1 MAKYD
6 TFSREE
12 LLELLQKQD
21 KELALKKYGL
31 AWDSEKEPEQ
41 VVVDCAKKLPILKN
55 IQEKDIKTNDDDYN
69 IMIEGDN
76 YHALQVLNY
85 THKEKIDVIYID
97 PPYNTGN
104 KDFVYNDKF
113 VDKED
118 GYRHS
123 KWLNFMEKRLELAKE
138 LLADTGVIF
147 ISIDDN
153 EQANLKL
160 LCDKIFGEDYF
171 VANLHIE
178 TSVIAGP
185 RRVPAMQGSVVK
197 TAEYVLCYTK
207 NKDTKIFKTLLYDYI
222 PGYDTHYSLF
232 FDVKNNKTMALVDFL
247 KKNDK
252 IKKAFDKA
260 GLRVNLDNL
269 WKLMCI
275 DQNVKSFVYSDAVS
289 ENIFRLS
296 DKTESVPKE
305 VSNKVK
311 ANSIFIYDDKHFI
324 KTNDGTIKGLF
335 RYKDRIGPTDDYF
348 SSYGERT
355 VRGNLWKGFSADG
368 GNLAK
373 EGGVNFKSG
382 KKPIRLIKQL
392 IKGIT
397 GNLKKDV
404 VVLDFFAGSGTT
416 AEAVLTLNK
425 EDGGKRKFIVCTNNE
440 NGIAENVTL
449 SRIRNVMTGI
459 KPDGKKYSNVIHSN
473 LKYFK
478 TDFVNNSK
486 NTTQTKI
493 NLAKECSEMICLKT
507 GRFNQINCGSSAFKI
522 FSNNTKDQYTCIYF
536 DCFDTDMHS
545 FITEIQ
551 KLNGKKDLY
560 IFSLT
565 DSVDNSLF
573 NGIPDTN
580 VEAIPYK
587 ILDLYRRI
595 AKAHIKGSDND

>member
-55 IQEKDIKTNDDDYN
+55 VQEKDIKNNDDDYN

-138 LLADTGVIF
+138 LLKEDGLLFV
-147 ISIDDN
+147 SIDDN

-160 LCDKIFGEDYF
+160 LCDKIFGESNF
-171 VANLHIE
+171 INQFIWKRN
-178 TSVIAGP
+178 SSG
-185 RRVPAMQGSVVK
+185 K
-197 TAEYVLCYTK
+197 TEKNKFTVNSEYVLLYS
-207 NKDTKIFKTLLYDYI
+207 KTGAYCLNDAHKPLSDATIALYKLDDNDGRGKYRLYPLQKPAAPGPETTYDYVDNSGKVWPCPKKGWRI
-222 PGYDTHYSLF
+222 KYSKMKELEN
-232 FDVKNNKTMALVDFL
+232 DNRLCLNNKTLSEKAYWNERESEGKRVDTLWTDLPENSFASKEL
-247 KKNDK
+247 LEIIGKNGIFNNPK
-252 IKKAFDKA
+252 PT
-260 GLRVNLDNL
+260 
-269 WKLMCI
+269 KLIMRC
-275 DQNVKSFVYSDAVS
+275 
-289 ENIFRLS
+289 L
-296 DKTESVPKE
+296 E
-305 VSNKVK
+305 VSNSD
-311 ANSIFIYDDKHFI
+311 A
-324 KTNDGTIKGLF
+324 L
-335 RYKDRIGPTDDYF
+335 
-348 SSYGERT
+348 
-355 VRGNLWKGFSADG
+355 
-368 GNLAK
+368 
-373 EGGVNFKSG
+373 
-382 KKPIRLIKQL
+382 
-392 IKGIT
+392 
-397 GNLKKDV
+397 
-404 VVLDFFAGSGTT
+404 VLDFFAGSGTT
-416 AEAVLTLNK
+416 GQAVLEMNK
-425 EDGGKRKFIVCTNNE
+425 QDGGHRHFIICTNNE
-440 NGIAENVTL
+440 NDIAKTVCYPRIQKIIEGYHKNGDKEFIEGL
-449 SRIRNVMTGI
+449 SG
-459 KPDGKKYSNVIHSN
+459 N

-507 GRFNQINCGSSAFKI
+507 GRFNQINCNSSAFKI

-536 DCFDTDMHS
+536 DCFDTDMNN
-545 FITEIQ
+545 FVTEIQ

-573 NGIPDTN
+573 AGIPDSN

>member
-6 TFSREE
+6 NFSREE
-12 LLELLQKQD
+12 LIELLQKQD

-31 AWDSEKEPEQ
+31 AWDTEKEPEQ

-55 IQEKDIKTNDDDYN
+55 VQEKDIKNNDDDYN

-123 KWLNFMEKRLELAKE
+123 KWLNFMGKRLELAKE
-138 LLADTGVIF
+138 LLKEGGLLFV
-147 ISIDDN
+147 SIDDN

-160 LCDKIFGEDYF
+160 LCDKIFGESNF
-171 VANLHIE
+171 INQFIWKRN
-178 TSVIAGP
+178 SSG
-185 RRVPAMQGSVVK
+185 K
-197 TAEYVLCYTK
+197 TEKNKFTVNSEYVLLYS
-207 NKDTKIFKTLLYDYI
+207 KTGAYCLNDAHKPLSDATIALYKLDDNDGRGKYRLYPLQKPAAPGPETTYDYVDNSGKVWPCPKKGWRI
-222 PGYDTHYSLF
+222 KYSKMKELEN
-232 FDVKNNKTMALVDFL
+232 DNRLCLNNKTLSEKAYWNERESEGKRVDTLWTDLPENSFASKEL
-247 KKNDK
+247 LEIIGKNDIFNNPK
-252 IKKAFDKA
+252 PT
-260 GLRVNLDNL
+260 
-269 WKLMCI
+269 KLIMRC
-275 DQNVKSFVYSDAVS
+275 
-289 ENIFRLS
+289 L
-296 DKTESVPKE
+296 E
-305 VSNKVK
+305 VSNSD
-311 ANSIFIYDDKHFI
+311 A
-324 KTNDGTIKGLF
+324 L
-335 RYKDRIGPTDDYF
+335 
-348 SSYGERT
+348 
-355 VRGNLWKGFSADG
+355 
-368 GNLAK
+368 
-373 EGGVNFKSG
+373 
-382 KKPIRLIKQL
+382 
-392 IKGIT
+392 
-397 GNLKKDV
+397 
-404 VVLDFFAGSGTT
+404 VLDFFAGSGTT
-416 AEAVLTLNK
+416 GQAVLEMNK
-425 EDGGKRKFIVCTNNE
+425 QDGGHRHFIICTNNE
-440 NGIAENVTL
+440 NDIAKTVCYPRIQKIIEGYHKNGDKEFIEGL
-449 SRIRNVMTGI
+449 SG
-459 KPDGKKYSNVIHSN
+459 N

-507 GRFNQINCGSSAFKI
+507 GRFNQINCNSSAFKI

-536 DCFDTDMHS
+536 DCFDTDMNN
-545 FITEIQ
+545 FVTEIQ

-573 NGIPDTN
+573 AGIPDSN

>member
-6 TFSREE
+6 NFSREE
-12 LLELLQKQD
+12 LIELLQKQD

-31 AWDSEKEPEQ
+31 AWDTEKEPEQ
-41 VVVDCAKKLPILKN
+41 VVADCAKKLPILKN
-55 IQEKDIKTNDDDYN
+55 VQEKDIKNNDDDYN

-123 KWLNFMEKRLELAKE
+123 KWLNFMGKRLELAKE
-138 LLADTGVIF
+138 LLKEGGLLFV
-147 ISIDDN
+147 SIDDN

-160 LCDKIFGEDYF
+160 LCDKIFGESNF
-171 VANLHIE
+171 INQFIWKRN
-178 TSVIAGP
+178 SSG
-185 RRVPAMQGSVVK
+185 K
-197 TAEYVLCYTK
+197 TEKNKFTVNSEYVLLYS
-207 NKDTKIFKTLLYDYI
+207 KTGAYCLNDAHKPLSDATIALYKLDDNDGRGKYRLYPLQKPAAPGPETTYDYVDNSGKVWPCPKKGWRI
-222 PGYDTHYSLF
+222 KYSKMKELEN
-232 FDVKNNKTMALVDFL
+232 DNRLCLNNKTLSEKAYWNERESEGKRVDTLWTDLPENSFASKEL
-247 KKNDK
+247 LEIIGKNDIFNNPK
-252 IKKAFDKA
+252 PT
-260 GLRVNLDNL
+260 
-269 WKLMCI
+269 KLIMRC
-275 DQNVKSFVYSDAVS
+275 
-289 ENIFRLS
+289 L
-296 DKTESVPKE
+296 E
-305 VSNKVK
+305 VSNSD
-311 ANSIFIYDDKHFI
+311 A
-324 KTNDGTIKGLF
+324 L
-335 RYKDRIGPTDDYF
+335 
-348 SSYGERT
+348 
-355 VRGNLWKGFSADG
+355 
-368 GNLAK
+368 
-373 EGGVNFKSG
+373 
-382 KKPIRLIKQL
+382 
-392 IKGIT
+392 
-397 GNLKKDV
+397 
-404 VVLDFFAGSGTT
+404 VLDFFAGSGTT
-416 AEAVLTLNK
+416 GQAVLEMNK
-425 EDGGKRKFIVCTNNE
+425 QDGGHRHFIICTNNE
-440 NGIAENVTL
+440 NDIAKTVCYPRIQKIIEGYHKNGDKEFIEGL
-449 SRIRNVMTGI
+449 SG
-459 KPDGKKYSNVIHSN
+459 N

-507 GRFNQINCGSSAFKI
+507 GRFNQINCNSSAFKI

-536 DCFDTDMHS
+536 DCFDTDMNN
-545 FITEIQ
+545 FVTEIQ

-573 NGIPDTN
+573 AGIPDSN

>member
-6 TFSREE
+6 NFSREE
-12 LLELLQKQD
+12 LIELLQKQD

-31 AWDSEKEPEQ
+31 AWDTEKEPEQ
-41 VVVDCAKKLPILKN
+41 VVADCAKKLPILKN
-55 IQEKDIKTNDDDYN
+55 VQEKDIKNNDDDYN

-123 KWLNFMEKRLELAKE
+123 KWLNFMGKRLELAKE
-138 LLADTGVIF
+138 LLKEGGLLFV
-147 ISIDDN
+147 SIDDN

-160 LCDKIFGEDYF
+160 LCDKIFGESNF
-171 VANLHIE
+171 INQFIWKRN
-178 TSVIAGP
+178 SSG
-185 RRVPAMQGSVVK
+185 K
-197 TAEYVLCYTK
+197 TEKNKFTVNSEYVLLYS
-207 NKDTKIFKTLLYDYI
+207 KTGAYCLNDAHKPLSDATIALYKLDDNDGRGKYRLYPLQKPAAPGPETTYDYVDNSGKVWSCPKKGWRI
-222 PGYDTHYSLF
+222 KYSKMKELEN
-232 FDVKNNKTMALVDFL
+232 DNRLCLNNKTLSEKAYWNERESEGKRVDTLWTDLPENSFASKEL
-247 KKNDK
+247 LEIIGKNDIFNNPK
-252 IKKAFDKA
+252 PT
-260 GLRVNLDNL
+260 
-269 WKLMCI
+269 KLIMRC
-275 DQNVKSFVYSDAVS
+275 
-289 ENIFRLS
+289 L
-296 DKTESVPKE
+296 E
-305 VSNKVK
+305 VSNSD
-311 ANSIFIYDDKHFI
+311 A
-324 KTNDGTIKGLF
+324 L
-335 RYKDRIGPTDDYF
+335 
-348 SSYGERT
+348 
-355 VRGNLWKGFSADG
+355 
-368 GNLAK
+368 
-373 EGGVNFKSG
+373 
-382 KKPIRLIKQL
+382 
-392 IKGIT
+392 
-397 GNLKKDV
+397 
-404 VVLDFFAGSGTT
+404 VLDFFAGSGTT
-416 AEAVLTLNK
+416 GQAVLEMNK
-425 EDGGKRKFIVCTNNE
+425 QDGGHRHFIICTNNE
-440 NGIAENVTL
+440 NDIAKTVCYPRIQKIIEGYHKNGDKEFIEGL
-449 SRIRNVMTGI
+449 SG
-459 KPDGKKYSNVIHSN
+459 N

-507 GRFNQINCGSSAFKI
+507 GRFNQINCNSSAFKI

-536 DCFDTDMHS
+536 DCFDTDMNN
-545 FITEIQ
+545 FVTEIQ

-573 NGIPDTN
+573 AGIPDSN